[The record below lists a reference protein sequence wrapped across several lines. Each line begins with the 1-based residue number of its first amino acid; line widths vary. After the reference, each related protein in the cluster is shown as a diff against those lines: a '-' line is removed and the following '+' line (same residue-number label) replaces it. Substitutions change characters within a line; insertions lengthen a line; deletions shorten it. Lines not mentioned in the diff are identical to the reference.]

1 MRYSLFVSDRDDSPI
16 STFTRLNCTFF
27 TLGSHDLCRKP
38 CSGSDKSGKKSACF
52 TPASFSSSPPSSGCC
67 DPLASSSRARDPEE
81 LERKRAGGGEVKA
94 CGRSRLD
101 CVQMNLQGSDH
112 QSLHFDPPEDRRQQ
126 RAVKSPRNKK
136 NLLICASKRKQGG
149 DPAPKL
155 TPLFT
160 TLQELLHNKRDD
172 FKKISRFYA
181 RL

>member
-16 STFTRLNCTFF
+16 STFTRLNCTFC

-38 CSGSDKSGKKSACF
+38 CSGSDKSVKKSACF

-81 LERKRAGGGEVKA
+81 LERKRAGGGERDLNK
-94 CGRSRLD
+94 RETYFI
-101 CVQMNLQGSDH
+101 N
-112 QSLHFDPPEDRRQQ
+112 Q
-126 RAVKSPRNKK
+126 R
-136 NLLICASKRKQGG
+136 
-149 DPAPKL
+149 L